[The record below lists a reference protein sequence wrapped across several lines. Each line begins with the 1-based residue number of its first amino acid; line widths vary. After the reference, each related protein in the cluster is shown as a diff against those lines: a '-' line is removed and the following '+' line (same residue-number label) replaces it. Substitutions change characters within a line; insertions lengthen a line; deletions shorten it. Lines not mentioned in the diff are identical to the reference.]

1 MIDAFGERYGEWVA
15 FELCAVLAPLRCDR
29 RERHGALLY
38 RCRRLSSPERLV
50 DETPNRGFI
59 AAIGRGETPCAFV
72 HDAETDSPIGGS
84 GGGFDCSVLAADGL
98 VLPLYGARV
107 RVCRAARSRDGD
119 EIGDTGIARGH
130 ARK

>member
-15 FELCAVLAPLRCDR
+15 FELRAVLAVLRADW
-29 RERHGALLY
+29 REGHRSLLH

-84 GGGFDCSVLAADGL
+84 CDGFDCSVFDADGL
-98 VLPLYGARV
+98 VLPL
-107 RVCRAARSRDGD
+107 
-119 EIGDTGIARGH
+119 
-130 ARK
+130 